1 MKLALISDATEAEE
15 INIKISY
22 FSFGVQIANQKGDFF
37 YWFSQFLEPGF
48 NKSRIILLEAVS
60 DSEHPKEPTPVS
72 SKFPLICTN

>member
-37 YWFSQFLEPGF
+37 FIDFHSFQSQVLIKVE
-48 NKSRIILLEAVS
+48 LLEAVS

-72 SKFPLICTN
+72 SKFPLICTNQ

>member
-37 YWFSQFLEPGF
+37 FIDFHSF
-48 NKSRIILLEAVS
+48 
-60 DSEHPKEPTPVS
+60 
-72 SKFPLICTN
+72 